1 MKNPS
6 QAPIQFVK
14 GVGPAK
20 SKILE
25 NLGIFTV
32 EDLLYHFP
40 RRYEDRSRLVT
51 IDQLRI
57 GEYQTVSGEIL
68 ARGGRKTWYTK
79 KHIFETAIA
88 DETGQVFCVW
98 FNQPYLDKY
107 MKPGTRV
114 VLYGRVDFYKNRIQ
128 MIAPEY
134 EIIDKEEESLN
145 MNRITPVY
153 ALTKGVT
160 QRYLRKIIKTC
171 LDEYSGGLTDI
182 IPAPV
187 RKRQNL
193 AHITE
198 NIRAIHFPDSSI
210 EQETAG
216 RRASFEEFFLFQLS
230 VLLRRM
236 SITQKQGVSHLITP
250 ELIKKFCSSFAFELT
265 GAQRNAI
272 TEIAKDMSKSTPML
286 RLLQGDVGSGKTL
299 VSFFGC
305 VACVASGHQAA
316 VMAPTEILAQQHFKS
331 FQSLIVERDFNGIRC
346 ALLISGMSKRE
357 RESILG
363 RLANKEIDVLIG
375 THALVEETVAFKD
388 LSYVVIDEQHKF
400 GVKQRALLSSKGKNP
415 DVLVMTATPIPRT
428 LSLTLYGDLD
438 LSVIDEL
445 PKGRGT
451 IKTYQFPMDQADSVY
466 SRVREWVKKGTQAY
480 IVYPIIEESEK
491 LDLKAATDMYEH
503 FVKFEFKD
511 LRVGLLHGGMDRSE
525 TNTIMQLFKDHKLD
539 ILVTTTVLEVGIDVA
554 NANVMVIEHAE
565 RFGLSQLHQLRGR
578 IGRSDKNAICLLL
591 AEART
596 PEGELR
602 LNAIVST
609 TDGFKIAQEDLNIRG
624 PGHYFGGFQHGM
636 NELRMTN
643 AETQLKILEEA
654 RQEASGLLGGD
665 PKLAQPE
672 HAVIKTVIQKRY
684 PEYLSTVF
692 AG

>member
-6 QAPIQFVK
+6 QAPIQYVK
-14 GVGPAK
+14 GVGPAR
-20 SKILE
+20 SKLLD
-25 NLGIFTV
+25 NLGIVTV

-40 RRYEDRSRLVT
+40 KRYEDRSRLVT
-51 IDQLRI
+51 IDQLKI
-57 GEYQTVSGEIL
+57 GEFQTVSGEIM

-88 DETGQVFCVW
+88 DATGRVFCVW
-98 FNQPYLDKY
+98 FNQPYLDKS

-114 VLYGRVDFYKNRIQ
+114 ILYGRVDFYKNRIQ

-153 ALTKGVT
+153 ALTKGIS

-187 RKRQNL
+187 RKRQKL

-198 NIRAIHFPDSSI
+198 NIHAIHFPNNPI

-236 SITQKQGVSHLITP
+236 SITQKQGISHGITP
-250 ELIKKFCSSFAFELT
+250 ELVSKFCSSFTFELT
-265 GAQRNAI
+265 GAQRKAI
-272 TEIAKDMSKSTPML
+272 AEIAADMSKPTPML

-305 VACVASGHQAA
+305 VACVVSGHQAA
-316 VMAPTEILAQQHFKS
+316 VMAPTEILAQQHYKS
-331 FQSLIVERDFNGIRC
+331 FQSLIVERGFKDIRS
-346 ALLISGMSKRE
+346 AILISGMTKRE

-363 RLANKEIDVLIG
+363 RLVNNEIDVLIG

-451 IKTYQFPMDQADSVY
+451 IKTYQFPMSQADSVY
-466 SRVREWVKKGTQAY
+466 RRVRDWVKKGTQAY

-503 FVKFEFKD
+503 FLKFEFKD

-525 TNTIMQLFKDHKLD
+525 TNSIMQLFKDHKLD

-624 PGHYFGGFQHGM
+624 PGHYFGRFQHGL
-636 NELRMTN
+636 NELKMADTV
-643 AETQLKILEEA
+643 TQLKILEDARREA
-654 RQEASGLLGGD
+654 GGLLKID
-665 PKLAQPE
+665 PKLDQPP
-672 HAVIKTVIQKRY
+672 HGIIKSVIQKRY
-684 PEYLSTVF
+684 PEYLTTVF

>member
-6 QAPIQFVK
+6 QTPIQYVK

-20 SKILE
+20 ADLFA
-25 NLGIFTV
+25 NLGVFTV
-32 EDLLYHFP
+32 EDLLYFFP
-40 RRYEDRSRLVT
+40 KRYEDRSRLVP
-51 IDQLRI
+51 ISQLKI
-57 GEYQTVSGEIL
+57 GEWQTVSGEIM

-79 KHIFETAIA
+79 KHIFETAIG
-88 DETGQVFCVW
+88 DDSGRVFCVW
-98 FNQPYLDKY
+98 FNHPYLDKY
-107 MKPGTRV
+107 MTPGARV
-114 VLYGRVDFYKNRIQ
+114 VLYGRVDLYKNRLQ

-134 EIIDKEEESLN
+134 EIINKEEESLN
-145 MNRITPVY
+145 MNRIVGVY
-153 ALTKGVT
+153 ALTKGIT
-160 QRYLRKIIKTC
+160 QRYLRKIIRSC
-171 LDEYSGGLTDI
+171 LDEYAGALNDI
-182 IPAPV
+182 IPESV
-187 RKRQNL
+187 RKRQRL

-198 NIRAIHFPDSSI
+198 NIRAIHFPENLT

-216 RRASFEEFFLFQLS
+216 RRASFEEFFLFQVS
-230 VLLRRM
+230 VILRRM
-236 SITQKQGVSHLITP
+236 SITQKQGVSHA
-250 ELIKKFCSSFAFELT
+250 IKPDLLKAFSSSFPFDLT
-265 GAQRNAI
+265 GAQKKAI
-272 TEIAKDMSKSTPML
+272 NEIAGDMSKPTPML

-305 VACVASGHQAA
+305 VASVLSGHQAA
-316 VMAPTEILAQQHFKS
+316 VMAPTEILAQQHYKS
-331 FQSLIVERDFNGIRC
+331 FQSLIVEGGFKNIRA
-346 ALLISGMSKRE
+346 ALLISSMTKRE
-357 RESILG
+357 RDSALE
-363 RLANKEIDVLIG
+363 RLALGEIDVLIG
-375 THALVEETVAFKD
+375 THALLQATVAFKD

-438 LSVIDEL
+438 VSVIDEL

-451 IKTYQFPMDQADSVY
+451 IKTYHFPLDQAESVY
-466 SRVREWVKKGTQAY
+466 GRVREWVKKGTQAY

-491 LDLKAATDMYEH
+491 IDLKAATDMYEH
-503 FVKFEFKD
+503 FLKFEFKD
-511 LRVGLLHGGMDRSE
+511 LRVGLLHGQMDRNE
-525 TNTIMQLFKDHKLD
+525 TNTIMQLFKEHKLD

-591 AEART
+591 ADART
-596 PEGELR
+596 PEGQMR
-602 LNAIVST
+602 LQAIVGT

-624 PGHYFGGFQHGM
+624 PRHYFGGFQHGL
-636 NELRMTN
+636 NELKM
-643 AETQLKILEEA
+643 ADPVTQLKVLEDA
-654 RQEASGLLGGD
+654 RGEASGILRAD

-672 HAVIKTVIQKRY
+672 HTVIKTVIQKRY
-684 PEYLSTVF
+684 PEYLTTVF